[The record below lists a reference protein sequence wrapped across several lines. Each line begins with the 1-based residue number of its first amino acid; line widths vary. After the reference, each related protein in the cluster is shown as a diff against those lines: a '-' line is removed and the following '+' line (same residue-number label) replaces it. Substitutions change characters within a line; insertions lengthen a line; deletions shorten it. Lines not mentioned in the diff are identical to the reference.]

1 MRNRRHVRNSCA
13 CATAFSSDV
22 IFTLWGVG
30 SSLLH
35 DGVEPPARWGRASR
49 NVASYMA
56 AADHLLVVLPVLLV
70 FIVFVVLLV
79 LLVLIV
85 LLVLLVLIAPS
96 STPHLF
102 PSMFIA
108 RGNCKRQ
115 AIERATRT

>member
-1 MRNRRHVRNSCA
+1 
-13 CATAFSSDV
+13 
-22 IFTLWGVG
+22 
-30 SSLLH
+30 
-35 DGVEPPARWGRASR
+35 
-49 NVASYMA
+49 MA

-85 LLVLLVLIAPS
+85 LIVLLVLLVSIAPS
-96 STPHLF
+96 STPHLL

>member
-1 MRNRRHVRNSCA
+1 M
-13 CATAFSSDV
+13 
-22 IFTLWGVG
+22 
-30 SSLLH
+30 SLLH

-49 NVASYMA
+49 NVGSYMA

-70 FIVFVVLLV
+70 FIVFVVFVVLLV

-85 LLVLLVLIAPS
+85 LIVLLVLIAPS

-108 RGNCKRQ
+108 CGKCKRQ